1 MTFKMG
7 SSARLA
13 WRGVAVAGLCLTLA
27 SAGAAAAQAP
37 NAGASPKPSL
47 DPERVAI
54 ARQIFD
60 QIGASTLQSMSKSL
74 ISSMQSAMSK
84 TVSGPDAQRQ
94 QAMMDAVS
102 DSVTFIMPKAID
114 ATVDAM
120 AQNFDTSQ
128 LKDVLAFY
136 QSPTGRVMI
145 SKMPLIM
152 QQSSATMVAEMPEMV
167 RQMELRYCAKVTCT
181 TSEQQAF
188 AAISAQVKAHAP
200 G

>member
-7 SSARLA
+7 PAARLA
-13 WRGVAVAGLCLTLA
+13 RTGVAVVGACLTLA
-27 SAGAAAAQAP
+27 SAGAACAQVSASGAA
-37 NAGASPKPSL
+37 PKPL

-60 QIGASTLQSMSKSL
+60 QIGASTLQSMSKAL
-74 ISSMQSAMSK
+74 ISSMQAAMTK

-102 DSVTFIMPKAID
+102 DSVTVIMPKAID

-120 AQNFDTSQ
+120 AQNFDTAQ

-152 QQSSATMVAEMPEMV
+152 QQSSATMVAEMPEML

-181 TSEQQAF
+181 PSEQQAF

>member
-1 MTFKMG
+1 MFNKTSAIG
-7 SSARLA
+7 LARL
-13 WRGVAVAGLCLTLA
+13 GLGLAGICFVMA
-27 SAGAAAAQAP
+27 QAGTAAAQTSAAGPPTEAP
-37 NAGASPKPSL
+37 L

-60 QIGASTLQSMSKSL
+60 QIGAANLQSVSKTLVSN
-74 ISSMQSAMSK
+74 MQAAMTK

-94 QAMMDAVS
+94 RAMMDAVS
-102 DSVTFIMPKAID
+102 DSITFIMPKAVD

-120 AQNFDTSQ
+120 AQDFDTRQ

-136 QSPTGRVMI
+136 TSSTGRVMI
-145 SKMPLIM
+145 SKMPLVM
-152 QQSSATMVAEMPEMV
+152 QQTSATMVAEMPEMV

-181 TSEQQAF
+181 TAEQQAF